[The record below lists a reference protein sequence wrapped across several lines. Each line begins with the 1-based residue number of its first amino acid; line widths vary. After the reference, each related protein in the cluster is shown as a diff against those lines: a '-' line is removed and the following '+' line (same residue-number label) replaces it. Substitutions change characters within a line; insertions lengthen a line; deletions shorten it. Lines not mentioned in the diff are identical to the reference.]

1 MPYMPIALFT
11 SHNIFILK
19 KRFSMSSTH
28 LAILILLLSS
38 PLETLH
44 VYIILL
50 LMLVTLITSANA
62 PLSFHKYTVNVC
74 RPLVSAS

>member
-1 MPYMPIALFT
+1 
-11 SHNIFILK
+11 
-19 KRFSMSSTH
+19 MSSTH

-62 PLSFHKYTVNVC
+62 PYLSIST
-74 RPLVSAS
+74 P